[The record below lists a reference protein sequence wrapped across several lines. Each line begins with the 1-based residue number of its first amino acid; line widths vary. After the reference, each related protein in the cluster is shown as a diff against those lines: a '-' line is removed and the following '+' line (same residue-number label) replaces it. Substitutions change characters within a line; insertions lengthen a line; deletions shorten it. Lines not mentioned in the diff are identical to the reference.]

1 MCVKG
6 LSDPGCHCGGLA
18 NLLSLCAFHVR
29 RSFVSPVS
37 RICGEGYYCVCLC
50 DGGCSC
56 RSLSVLAQFPSA
68 FLNCS
73 EV

>member
-1 MCVKG
+1 MCGVLHCVEYRKKMCVKG

-37 RICGEGYYCVCLC
+37 RICGEEY
-50 DGGCSC
+50 
-56 RSLSVLAQFPSA
+56 
-68 FLNCS
+68 
-73 EV
+73 